1 MKVLQFL
8 AFFTSIAFM
17 IVLDAVLWGE
27 SSLYG
32 IGGII
37 GIISFFIA
45 YAISG
50 NIVVAPRDF
59 WKLSSWQVFKKKI
72 GWAFSAYII
81 VALVAAAVLS
91 AMFN

>member
-50 NIVVAPRDF
+50 NIIVAPRDF
-59 WKLSSWQVFKKKI
+59 WRLSSWQVFKKKI

-81 VALVAAAVLS
+81 VTLVAAGVLG
-91 AMFN
+91 AIFN

>member
-8 AFFTSIAFM
+8 VFFTSIAFM
-17 IVLDAVLWGE
+17 IVLDALLWGE

-50 NIVVAPRDF
+50 NIIVAPRDF

-81 VALVAAAVLS
+81 VTLVAAGVLG
-91 AMFN
+91 AIFK

>member
-45 YAISG
+45 S
-50 NIVVAPRDF
+50 
-59 WKLSSWQVFKKKI
+59 L
-72 GWAFSAYII
+72 
-81 VALVAAAVLS
+81 
-91 AMFN
+91 

>member
-1 MKVLQFL
+1 
-8 AFFTSIAFM
+8 M

-27 SSLYG
+27 SSIYG

-37 GIISFFIA
+37 RIISFFIA

-50 NIVVAPRDF
+50 NIIVAPRDF
-59 WKLSSWQVFKKKI
+59 WRLSSWQVFKKKI

-81 VALVAAAVLS
+81 VTLVAAGVLG
-91 AMFN
+91 AMFK